1 MNFLQLMHLYFSI
14 LYLQII
20 SFPNYKDMEISH
32 NPNKLDNP
40 LSHPIV
46 LQIFIGI
53 GRKGLSFLL
62 LVLREIFSTTSERL
76 TQYQVLNWTAST
88 ENASHIGILNI
99 LSNERSFWISSSSM
113 TNDSYFSYIFLSLTS
128 TAIIPIEFITTK
140 KSGLLVTPLNRL
152 EKQSS
157 D

>member
-1 MNFLQLMHLYFSI
+1 
-14 LYLQII
+14 
-20 SFPNYKDMEISH
+20 MEISH

-140 KSGLLVTPLNRL
+140 NQVF
-152 EKQSS
+152 
-157 D
+157 